1 MTKNEALAVFKRAG
15 YTFTEYKDTGYGFKA
30 YHFTHPNIHSEIS
43 YGLAGLRSR
52 ARHLDIKMWH
62 DQYREELRQGIQETL
77 FSDTEIEYYY
87 TIENPL
93 EVA

>member
-1 MTKNEALAVFKRAG
+1 MTKNEALRIFERAG
-15 YTFTEYKDTGYGFKA
+15 YTFTGYKDIGWGAKH
-30 YHFTHPNIHSEIS
+30 YHFTHPNVHGEIS

-77 FSDTEIEYYY
+77 FTDMEIEYNY
-87 TIENPL
+87 TIDNPL